1 MNEDGYLEVEVERKS
16 EDTLLSRI
24 IKLVKEAERKKSK
37 TERFLDK
44 FAGVYTP
51 TVIGLAFVIF
61 IFPTFMLGYPWDVWF
76 YRALVLLVVS
86 CPCALAIS
94 TPVAMVSAI
103 TSAARHGVLIKGAT
117 FLEELSRVGA
127 CAFDKTGTLTRGR
140 LEVTDIIGFNSHS
153 SQEVLSI
160 AASLEARSGHPIA
173 KAVLRKAISEN
184 VPLKEVNR
192 FMAIKGMGLEA
203 VINGKTYYAGAKNL
217 LDSLAIKHPEELLHF
232 EEEGKT
238 SIFISMKMTQ

>member
-1 MNEDGYLEVEVERKS
+1 MRRKS

-24 IKLVKEAERKKSK
+24 IKLVEEAERKKSK

-51 TVIGLAFVIF
+51 TVIGLAFLIF
-61 IFPTFMLGYPWDVWF
+61 VFPTFVLGYPWDVWF

-117 FLEELSRVGA
+117 FLEELSRVRA

-160 AASLEARSGHPIA
+160 AASLEARSGTSHCKSGPQ
-173 KAVLRKAISEN
+173 
-184 VPLKEVNR
+184 
-192 FMAIKGMGLEA
+192 
-203 VINGKTYYAGAKNL
+203 
-217 LDSLAIKHPEELLHF
+217 
-232 EEEGKT
+232 EGN
-238 SIFISMKMTQ
+238 F